1 MRKVIQEFISFN
13 ILQTTIEHNG
23 LQGGDAGHGGY
34 VAITFKNE
42 ASTCMEL
49 NGEIVEE
56 FTFTF
61 KGDSERETL
70 IDSLEM
76 ILEELL
82 KTDTQKNNI

>member
-1 MRKVIQEFISFN
+1 
-13 ILQTTIEHNG
+13 
-23 LQGGDAGHGGY
+23 
-34 VAITFKNE
+34 
-42 ASTCMEL
+42 MEL